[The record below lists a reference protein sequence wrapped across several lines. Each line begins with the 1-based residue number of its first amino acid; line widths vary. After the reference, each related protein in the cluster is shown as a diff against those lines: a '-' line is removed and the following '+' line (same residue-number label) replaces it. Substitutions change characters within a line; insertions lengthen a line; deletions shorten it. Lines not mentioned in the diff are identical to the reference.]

1 MIPHLSTTM
10 ERIQIITIVINL
22 FFLVSIARLIV
33 KGKLREEYAI
43 VWLVCT
49 VLLGIFA
56 IWRDG
61 LEVIARLF
69 GVYEAPNLVFTGFIF
84 IILIYLL
91 HLSIVNSKLQKNLT
105 KLTQEIALLK
115 QDNEQLAKEES
126 TDLSEADKTTV

>member
-1 MIPHLSTTM
+1 M

-22 FFLVSIARLIV
+22 FFLISIARLIV

-61 LEVIARLF
+61 LEIIARLF
-69 GVYEAPNLVFTGFIF
+69 GVYDAPNLVFTGFIF

-115 QDNEQLAKEES
+115 QDNEKLEKEES
-126 TDLSEADKTTV
+126 TDLSEIDKTTV

>member
-1 MIPHLSTTM
+1 MSPTTM

-22 FFLVSIARLIV
+22 FFLISIARLIV

-115 QDNEQLAKEES
+115 QNNEQLAKEES
-126 TDLSEADKTTV
+126 KDL

>member
-1 MIPHLSTTM
+1 M

-22 FFLVSIARLIV
+22 FFLISIARLIV

-61 LEVIARLF
+61 LEIIARLF
-69 GVYEAPNLVFTGFIF
+69 GVYDAPNLVFTGFIF

-126 TDLSEADKTTV
+126 TDLSEVDKTTV

>member
-1 MIPHLSTTM
+1 M

-22 FFLVSIARLIV
+22 FFLISIARLIV

-61 LEVIARLF
+61 LEIIARLF
-69 GVYEAPNLVFTGFIF
+69 GVYDAPNLVFTGFIF

-126 TDLSEADKTTV
+126 TDL

>member
-1 MIPHLSTTM
+1 MA
-10 ERIQIITIVINL
+10 RIQIITIVIN
-22 FFLVSIARLIV
+22 FFFILSIAYLIV

-49 VLLGIFA
+49 LFLGIFSV
-56 IWRDG
+56 WRNG
-61 LEVIARLF
+61 LEVLSRLF

-105 KLTQEIALLK
+105 RLAQEIALLK
-115 QDNEQLAKEES
+115 EENERKAKEKS
-126 TDLSEADKTTV
+126 KNISSND